1 MPVAG
6 SGRIS
11 KPRWLADCPGERS
24 RTCYKEDMSTTWRP
38 PTLDEVAQVAGVSR
52 ATVSRVVN
60 GAPNVDPGLRD
71 VVRRAIETT
80 GYVPNRA
87 ARSLVTRR
95 TGAVAFVVSEPD
107 RHADEPFPATVFG
120 DPFFGRVVTG
130 VLGVLG
136 PKDVHPVLM
145 HIDSTPT
152 RDGLVNRLRQDH
164 IDGVLLISIY
174 PEDPLPTLLTSANVP
189 TVLFSKPARP
199 APVSY
204 VDVAHRDGTKLAAD
218 RLIAVG
224 RTRIAT
230 IAGPLDSPAG
240 QERLAGFQD
249 AMARH
254 GQPFVPSVEGNF
266 TRKGGEQAMTR
277 LLAEAPDVDGI
288 FVANDLMAAGAV
300 AVLREH
306 GRRVP
311 DDVAVIGFD
320 DSAAARDCRPPLTT
334 IRQPVEDMAAEMA
347 RMVLD
352 RIERPDQPPASVIF
366 EPALVIRE
374 SA

>member
-1 MPVAG
+1 M
-6 SGRIS
+6 SDR
-11 KPRWLADCPGERS
+11 LA
-24 RTCYKEDMSTTWRP
+24 TRP
-38 PTLDEVAQVAGVSR
+38 PTLDHVAQVAGVSR

-60 GAPNVDPGLRD
+60 GAPNVDPGLQEL
-71 VVRRAIETT
+71 VRQAIEET

-95 TGAVAFVVSEPD
+95 TGSVALVMSEPE
-107 RHADEPFPATVFG
+107 RHAGDGPFPATVLG
-120 DPFFGRVVTG
+120 DPFFGRIISG

-136 PKDVHPVLM
+136 PRDVHPVLM
-145 HIDSTPT
+145 LVDSRPV
-152 RDGLVNRLRQDH
+152 RSGLVNRLRQDH

-174 PEDPLPTLLTSANVP
+174 PDDTLPTLLTGAEVP

-199 APVSY
+199 AAVSY
-204 VDVAHRDGTKLAAD
+204 VDVAHREGTKLAAD
-218 RLIAVG
+218 RLVARG
-224 RTRIAT
+224 CTRIAT
-230 IAGPLDSPAG
+230 IAGPRDAPAG
-240 QERLAGFQD
+240 QERLIGFQD

-254 GQPFVPSVEGNF
+254 GRPFVASVEGNF
-266 TRKGGEQAMTR
+266 TQQGGEQAMER
-277 LLAEAPDVDGI
+277 LLAEQPDVDGI

-311 DDVAVIGFD
+311 ADVAVIGFD

-334 IRQPVEDMAAEMA
+334 VRQPVEDMAAEMA
-347 RMVLD
+347 RMLLD

-366 EPALVIRE
+366 EPSLVARE

>member
-1 MPVAG
+1 MDG
-6 SGRIS
+6 DR
-11 KPRWLADCPGERS
+11 LA
-24 RTCYKEDMSTTWRP
+24 TTWRP
-38 PTLDEVAQVAGVSR
+38 PTLEQVAQVAGVSR

-60 GAPNVDPGLRD
+60 GAPNVDPD
-71 VVRRAIETT
+71 MQAAVRRAIEAT
-80 GYVPNRA
+80 GYVPNKA

-107 RHADEPFPATVFG
+107 RHADDPFPATVFS
-120 DPFFGRVVTG
+120 DPFFGRVVSG

-136 PKDVHPVLM
+136 QRDVHPVLM
-145 HIDSTPT
+145 LVDSAPV
-152 RDGLVNRLRQDH
+152 RNALVNRLRQDH

-174 PEDPLPTLLTSANVP
+174 PDDTLPVLLTQARVP
-189 TVLFSKPARP
+189 TVLFSRPARP
-199 APVSY
+199 APISF
-204 VDVAHRDGTKLAAD
+204 VDVAHRDGTTLAAD
-218 RLIAVG
+218 HLVAIG
-224 RTRIAT
+224 RGRITT

-240 QERLAGFQD
+240 QERLLGFRE

-254 GQPFVPSVEGNF
+254 GRPFVPSVEGDF
-266 TRKGGEQAMTR
+266 TRRGGERAMTG
-277 LLAEAPDVDGI
+277 LLAEQPDTDGI
-288 FVANDLMAAGAV
+288 FVANDLMATGAV
-300 AVLREH
+300 TVLREN

-352 RIERPDQPPASVIF
+352 RIDQPDQPPSSVIF
-366 EPALVIRE
+366 EPTLVIRE

>member
-1 MPVAG
+1 
-6 SGRIS
+6 
-11 KPRWLADCPGERS
+11 
-24 RTCYKEDMSTTWRP
+24 
-38 PTLDEVAQVAGVSR
+38 LDHVAQVAGVSR

-60 GAPNVDPGLRD
+60 GAPNVDPGLQEL
-71 VVRRAIETT
+71 VRRAIEET

-95 TGAVAFVVSEPD
+95 TGSVALVVSEPE
-107 RHADEPFPATVFG
+107 RHADDPATVFT
-120 DPFFGRVVTG
+120 DPFFGRILSGVV
-130 VLGVLG
+130 GVLG
-136 PKDVHPVLM
+136 PRDVHPVLM
-145 HIDSTPT
+145 LVDSGPV
-152 RDGLVNRLRQDH
+152 RAGLVNRLRQDH

-174 PEDPLPTLLTSANVP
+174 PDDTLPTLLTTADVP

-204 VDVAHRDGTKLAAD
+204 VDVAHREGTKLAAD
-218 RLIAVG
+218 RLVERG
-224 RTRIAT
+224 CTRIAT
-230 IAGPLDSPAG
+230 IAGPSDAPAG
-240 QERLAGFQD
+240 QERLVGFQD

-254 GQPFVPSVEGNF
+254 GRPFVAGVEGNF
-266 TRKGGEQAMTR
+266 TQQGGETAMER
-277 LLAEAPDVDGI
+277 LLADQPDVDGI

-334 IRQPVEDMAAEMA
+334 VRQPVEDMAAEMA

-366 EPALVIRE
+366 EPSLVVRE